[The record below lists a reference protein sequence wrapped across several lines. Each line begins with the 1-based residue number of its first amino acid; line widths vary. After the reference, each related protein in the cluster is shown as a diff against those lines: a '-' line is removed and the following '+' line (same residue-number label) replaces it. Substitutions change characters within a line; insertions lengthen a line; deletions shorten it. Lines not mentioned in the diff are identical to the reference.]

1 MASVWNGVQKIIK
14 MQYTIKEEKILEK
27 IELINGTMV
36 FAMNHTQIDPLF
48 YEQCRIY
55 LDELKK
61 MCIDK
66 FKGDIR

>member
-1 MASVWNGVQKIIK
+1 MASVLNGVQKIIK

-36 FAMNHTQIDPLF
+36 FGMTHNQIDPLF

-66 FKGDIR
+66 FKEI

>member
-1 MASVWNGVQKIIK
+1 MC
-14 MQYTIKEEKILEK
+14 YTIMEEKIIEK

-36 FAMNHTQIDPLF
+36 YGMDHNQIDPLF

-55 LDELKK
+55 LDELRK

-66 FKGDIR
+66 FKGDFK

>member
-1 MASVWNGVQKIIK
+1 M
-14 MQYTIKEEKILEK
+14 EEKIIEK

-36 FAMNHTQIDPLF
+36 YGMDHNQIDPLF

>member
-1 MASVWNGVQKIIK
+1 

-36 FAMNHTQIDPLF
+36 FGMNHNQIDPLF

-66 FKGDIR
+66 FKEI

>member
-1 MASVWNGVQKIIK
+1 MASVLNGVRKIIN

-36 FAMNHTQIDPLF
+36 LGMNHNQIEQLF
-48 YEQCRIY
+48 YEQCRICR
-55 LDELKK
+55 DELKK

-66 FKGDIR
+66 FKEI

>member
-1 MASVWNGVQKIIK
+1 MASVLNGVQKIID

-36 FAMNHTQIDPLF
+36 FGMSHNQIDPLF

>member
-1 MASVWNGVQKIIK
+1 MN
-14 MQYTIKEEKILEK
+14 YTKEMICK
-27 IELINGTMV
+27 GTMV
-36 FAMNHTQIDPLF
+36 LGMNHNQIDPLF

>member
-1 MASVWNGVQKIIK
+1 MASVLNGVQKIIK
-14 MQYTIKEEKILEK
+14 MQCTIKEEKILEK

-36 FAMNHTQIDPLF
+36 LGMNHNQIDPLF